1 MLCGF
6 VRERER
12 ESSMLV
18 KKKMKMKG
26 YGFVLALVLIFSSVA
41 AEIVPQDHES
51 KGFPFLV
58 SLFLVIFFT
67 K

>member
-1 MLCGF
+1 
-6 VRERER
+6 
-12 ESSMLV
+12 MLV